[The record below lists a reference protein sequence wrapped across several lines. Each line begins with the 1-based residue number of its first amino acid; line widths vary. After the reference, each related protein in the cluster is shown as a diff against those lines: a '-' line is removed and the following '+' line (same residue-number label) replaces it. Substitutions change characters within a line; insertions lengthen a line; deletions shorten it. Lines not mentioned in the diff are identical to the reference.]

1 MYFSDK
7 KFILI
12 QTMAQHNELGKE
24 GEQRALQMLRAKG
37 YTILETNWRNYK
49 VEVDIIARDKDELV
63 IVEVKTRSTD
73 YFGDPE
79 EAVGPA
85 KARNLIRA
93 AETYIELNDLDT
105 DVRFDIVSIILKN
118 GKATIN
124 HIIDAF
130 YAADFQ

>member
-1 MYFSDK
+1 
-7 KFILI
+7 
-12 QTMAQHNELGKE
+12 MARHNELGKE
-24 GEQRALQMLRAKG
+24 GEQRALQMLKAKG

-49 VEVDIIARDKDELV
+49 VEVDIIATDKDELV

-79 EAVGPA
+79 DAVGQA

-93 AETYIELNDLDT
+93 AEAYIELKDVDM
-105 DVRFDIVSIILKN
+105 DVRFDIVSIILKD

-124 HIIDAF
+124 HIVDAF

>member
-1 MYFSDK
+1 
-7 KFILI
+7 
-12 QTMAQHNELGKE
+12 MARHNELGKE
-24 GEQRALQMLRAKG
+24 GERRALQMLKAKG
-37 YTILETNWRNYK
+37 YIILETNWCNYK
-49 VEVDIIARDKDELV
+49 VEIDIIATDKDELV

-85 KARNLIRA
+85 KARNLIGA
-93 AETYIELNDLDT
+93 AEAYIELNDVDM
-105 DVRFDIVSIILKN
+105 DVRFDIVSIILKD
-118 GKATIN
+118 GKANIN

>member
-1 MYFSDK
+1 
-7 KFILI
+7 
-12 QTMAQHNELGKE
+12 MAQHNDLGKE
-24 GEQRALQMLRAKG
+24 GEQRALQMLKAKG

-63 IVEVKTRSTD
+63 IAEVKTRSTN

-85 KARNLIRA
+85 KAKNLIRA
-93 AETYIELNDLDT
+93 AEAYIELHDMDI

>member
-1 MYFSDK
+1 
-7 KFILI
+7 
-12 QTMAQHNELGKE
+12 MAQHNELGKE
-24 GEQRALQMLRAKG
+24 GEQLALQMLKTKG
-37 YTILETNWRNYK
+37 YTILETNWRNEK
-49 VEVDIIARDKDELV
+49 DEVDIIATDRNELV

-79 EAVGPA
+79 EAVTPQ
-85 KARNLIRA
+85 KARNMIRA
-93 AETYIELNDLDT
+93 AEAYIEINDLDM
-105 DVRFDIVSIILKN
+105 DVRFDIVSIILRN

>member
-1 MYFSDK
+1 
-7 KFILI
+7 
-12 QTMAQHNELGKE
+12 MARHNELGKE
-24 GEQRALQMLRAKG
+24 GERRALQVLQAKG

-49 VEVDIIARDKDELV
+49 VEVDIIATDKDELV

-93 AETYIELNDLDT
+93 AEAYIELNDVDM
-105 DVRFDIVSIILKN
+105 DVRFDIVSIILKK
-118 GKATIN
+118 GKANIN

>member
-1 MYFSDK
+1 
-7 KFILI
+7 
-12 QTMAQHNELGKE
+12 MARHNELGKE
-24 GEQRALQMLRAKG
+24 GEQRALQMLEAKG

-63 IVEVKTRSTD
+63 IVEVKTRSTN

-93 AETYIELNDLDT
+93 AEAYIELNDLDT

-118 GKATIN
+118 GKAAIR
-124 HIIDAF
+124 HIEDAF

>member
-1 MYFSDK
+1 
-7 KFILI
+7 
-12 QTMAQHNELGKE
+12 MARHNELGKE
-24 GEQRALQMLRAKG
+24 GEQRALQMLKTKG
-37 YTILETNWRNYK
+37 YTILETNWRHEK
-49 VEVDIIARDKDELV
+49 DEVDIIATDKDELV

-79 EAVGPA
+79 DAVGPA

-93 AETYIELNDLDT
+93 AEAYIELNDVDM

-118 GKATIN
+118 GKSTIN
-124 HIIDAF
+124 HIVDAF

>member
-1 MYFSDK
+1 
-7 KFILI
+7 
-12 QTMAQHNELGKE
+12 MARHNELGKE
-24 GEQRALQMLRAKG
+24 GEQQALQMLKAKG

-49 VEVDIIARDKDELV
+49 VEVDIIATDKDELV

-93 AETYIELNDLDT
+93 AEAYIELNDLDT

-118 GKATIN
+118 GKAVIR
-124 HIIDAF
+124 HIEDAF
-130 YAADFQ
+130 YAADFQL

>member
-1 MYFSDK
+1 
-7 KFILI
+7 
-12 QTMAQHNELGKE
+12 MARHNELGKE
-24 GEQRALQMLRAKG
+24 GEQRALQMLKAKG
-37 YTILETNWRNYK
+37 YTILETNWRDDK
-49 VEVDIIARDKDELV
+49 AEVDIIATDKDELV

-93 AETYIELNDLDT
+93 AEAYIELNDVDM

-118 GKATIN
+118 GKSTIN

>member
-1 MYFSDK
+1 
-7 KFILI
+7 
-12 QTMAQHNELGKE
+12 MARHNELGKE
-24 GEQRALQMLRAKG
+24 GERRALQMLKAKG
-37 YTILETNWRNYK
+37 YTILGTNWRNYK
-49 VEVDIIARDKDELV
+49 VEVDIIATDKDELV

-93 AETYIELNDLDT
+93 AEAYIELNNVDM

-118 GKATIN
+118 GKANIN

>member
-1 MYFSDK
+1 
-7 KFILI
+7 
-12 QTMAQHNELGKE
+12 MARHNELGKE
-24 GEQRALQMLRAKG
+24 GEHRALQMLQAKG

-49 VEVDIIARDKDELV
+49 VEVDIIATDKDELV

-93 AETYIELNDLDT
+93 AETYIELNDVDM